1 MHALDDVVNAQLTS
15 DAGYLRL
22 QDVQSRGPFAY
33 VVNPM
38 TTQQGQPRW
47 AQGRVDVGVG
57 PSVVNTY
64 NHLLG
69 SYTRNDM
76 PAASNR
82 PNTELFGTAPYKT
95 IGRGGL
101 LNDQGAALTFATG
114 ATLPQRTRRITEGAY
129 NRYDFIDVPTAV
141 QDTMEDRAGS
151 SSRAG
156 PVYVR

>member
-1 MHALDDVVNAQLTS
+1 MADLDDVVNAQLTS

-33 VVNPM
+33 VVNQM
-38 TTQQGQPRW
+38 TTQRGQPRW
-47 AQGRVDVGVG
+47 AQGRIDVGVG
-57 PSVVNTY
+57 PAVVNTY

-114 ATLPQRTRRITEGAY
+114 ATVPPRTRRITEGAY
-129 NRYDFIDVPTAV
+129 NRYDFISVPTAV
-141 QDTMEDRAGS
+141 QDTLEDRAGS